1 MYIRTKKSMEEQAF
15 AKYYIDPISLGA
27 EDQAAP
33 MPHLYKQMSV
43 LRIQPEEGA
52 YQTVRKT
59 YTFINKNLDIITN
72 PCEAYLYCTA
82 TVANVTAGD
91 VATTNSIGIP
101 SNAGII
107 HGFSWDI
114 NDTTISTIND
124 NLSSTLYAVHNGVY
138 STGTTQL
145 DHIGWTPEKG
155 FITEG
160 HHKQPGAVEIKI
172 PLKSFVPAL
181 QDNKTMWGVK
191 TQLKIVFPNDL
202 NDQLYKIDGTAL
214 GAASLVINT
223 IELRMPYFKL
233 ENQKQLELW
242 SAMYSNT
249 INKYWLDVDQYFSQ
263 NIVNTAKTD
272 NETFRVAVKGLNSRP
287 RWLLLHAVDTSANA
301 DNDEKHK
308 PMGFGGNGSEASIT
322 AAVDIQNSIRMKKIR
337 IRLNGIYID
346 GGDVKEFTNV
356 GAVATPGN
364 NGTNATSAWRN
375 HRGYI
380 ESYEEYSRF
389 FGQYYDTR
397 VSVKSFNE
405 WLAEQLYVFDLTN
418 IDAESIFSNSGNALI
433 IEVEFSTYPGTSF
446 AGSSFKFIANV
457 MYDKQMTI
465 THSDN
470 KATLTIS

>member
-1 MYIRTKKSMEEQAF
+1 MEEQAF

-43 LRIQPEEGA
+43 LRIQAEEGG
-52 YQTVRKT
+52 YDDNRKT

-72 PCEAYLYCTA
+72 PCEAYLYCKAIQVNTRDA
-82 TVANVTAGD
+82 ETGANLCNT
-91 VATTNSIGIP
+91 IGIP

-114 NDTTISTIND
+114 NDTTITSIND
-124 NLSSTLYAVHNGVY
+124 NLSSTLYAIHHGVY
-138 STGTTQL
+138 AASTTQL
-145 DHIGWTPEKG
+145 DHIGYTKDKG
-155 FITEG
+155 FLTENIL
-160 HHKQPGAVEIKI
+160 KQNAFIEIKI

-181 QDNKTMWGVK
+181 KDNKTMWGVK
-191 TQLKIVFPNDL
+191 TALKIIFPNNFQDVT
-202 NDQLYKIDGTAL
+202 YKLDGSA
-214 GAASLVINT
+214 INNSGFT
-223 IELRMPYFKL
+223 LSSVELRMPYFKL

-242 SAMYSNT
+242 TQMYSNT

-263 NIVNTAKTD
+263 NIDNMRKTE

-287 RWLLLHAVDTSANA
+287 RWLLLHAVDTSTDAR
-301 DNDEKHK
+301 NDAKHK
-308 PMGFGGNGSEASIT
+308 PMGFGGNGTFTGIT
-322 AAVDIQNSIRMKKIR
+322 SAKDTQNSIRMKKIR

-346 GGDVKEFTNV
+346 GGDVKEFSNV
-356 GAVATPGN
+356 NAT
-364 NGTNATSAWRN
+364 GTEDGDGDEDTSAWKN
-375 HRGYI
+375 HLGYL
-380 ESYEEYSRF
+380 ESYEEYCRF
-389 FGQYYDTR
+389 FGQYYDER
-397 VSVKSFNE
+397 SSVKSFNQ

-433 IEVEFSTYPGTSF
+433 VEVEYSTYKGTSTD
-446 AGSSFKFIANV
+446 GNTIKFIANI
-457 MYDKQMTI
+457 MYDKQLNI

>member
-1 MYIRTKKSMEEQAF
+1 MEEQAF

-33 MPHLYKQMSV
+33 MPHLYKQMAT

-52 YQTVRKT
+52 YSTARKT

-72 PCEAYLYCTA
+72 PGEAYLYCTA
-82 TVANVTAGD
+82 TLTDCSDAAGLS
-91 VATTNSIGIP
+91 AITNSIGVP
-101 SNAGII
+101 ANAGLI
-107 HGFSWDI
+107 HGYSFDI

-124 NLSSTLYAVHNGVY
+124 NLSSTLYAVNGGVFAE
-138 STGTTQL
+138 STTEL
-145 DHIGWTPEKG
+145 DHIGWTKHHG
-155 FITEG
+155 FITEF
-160 HHKQPGAVEIKI
+160 HLKAATKVEIKI
-172 PLKSFVPAL
+172 PLKSFVTAL
-181 QDNKTMWGVK
+181 KDNKTMWGVK
-191 TQLKIVFPNDL
+191 TQLKIIFPNNL
-202 NDQLYKIDGTAL
+202 NDQLFKFDASAIGSS
-214 GAASLVINT
+214 SLVINT
-223 IELRMPYFKL
+223 IELRMPYMKL
-233 ENQKQLELW
+233 ENQKQLQLW
-242 SAMYSNT
+242 SQMYSNT

-263 NIVNTAKTD
+263 SIVNTAKTD

-287 RWLLLHAVDTSANA
+287 RWLLLHAVDTSTVAT
-301 DNDEKHK
+301 NDAKHK
-308 PMGFGGNGSEASIT
+308 PMGFGGGGHEQGIK
-322 AAVDIQNSIRMKKIR
+322 AAVDTQNSIRFKKLR

-346 GGDVKEFTNV
+346 GGDVKEFDNV
-356 GAVATPGN
+356 NAHPTANNAGN
-364 NGTNATSAWRN
+364 AATSAWKN
-375 HRGYI
+375 HRGYM

-397 VSVKSFNE
+397 ASPKSFNV

-433 IEVEFSTYPGTSF
+433 IEVEYSTYVGTST
-446 AGSSFKFIANV
+446 ANSTIKLVANV